1 MDVSIR
7 ARAFAIE
14 SEARQAADPATAV
27 NLLAARCAQLESA
40 ARAEK
45 DRADRWH
52 ARSIELAEE
61 LERARDALLWPGG
74 NSCGRACN
82 ERHTYEPA
90 CALATVDGPVG

>member
-52 ARSIELAEE
+52 ARSIELGED
-61 LERARDALLWPGG
+61 LERAR
-74 NSCGRACN
+74 R
-82 ERHTYEPA
+82 
-90 CALATVDGPVG
+90 ALAAQSSDLTDPGARRCDPVSGFHATPHVGCILR

>member
-52 ARSIELAEE
+52 ARSIELGED
-61 LERARDALLWPGG
+61 LERAR
-74 NSCGRACN
+74 R
-82 ERHTYEPA
+82 
-90 CALATVDGPVG
+90 ALAVSDQRLDVPVEHRPTLATPDGPVG